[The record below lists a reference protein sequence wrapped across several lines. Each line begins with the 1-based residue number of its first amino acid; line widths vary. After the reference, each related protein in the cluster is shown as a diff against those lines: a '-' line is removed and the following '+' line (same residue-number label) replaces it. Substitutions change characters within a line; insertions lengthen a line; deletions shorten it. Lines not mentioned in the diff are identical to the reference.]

1 MLSTSQTTSYHL
13 LSTTNQM
20 ITEDLDNYEERQ
32 YYQSLYQMG
41 EHELMDLKVD
51 YAFKQL
57 FGSEKN
63 KEITRSFLNGF
74 LLKSGKGP
82 IQSLTFKNVE
92 ISREY
97 ENDKA
102 ARLDLL
108 IETANNEKINVEIQ
122 FANQY
127 NMVKRTLYYWAR
139 IYEQPLTK
147 AQEYDVL
154 QPVLTINIMNFNL
167 FEDVPD
173 YHTVY
178 QLLERRMHIPL
189 TDLIECHF
197 VEMPKLIKAWEEKAL
212 DPKEDPLTRWL
223 LLLGSVDKRRN
234 KFHEDIFQ
242 ELEEL
247 AMNDQTLQDA
257 MDNWNELSQT
267 EEQRLRYEARLK
279 NLLDEQ
285 SRQRSMERKAEQI
298 RQREEQI
305 KQREKKVVQ
314 REDRIEQREDKIVQK
329 EDRIE
334 QREDKIVQ
342 REDRLKQKQEA
353 LKQKQELID
362 QKQETV
368 TDQRNKLEQ
377 QTQKATV
384 SEIARQ
390 LLRQGLEIGLISE
403 STGLSITEISMLQQ
417 ELDNERNKN

>member
-1 MLSTSQTTSYHL
+1 M
-13 LSTTNQM
+13 
-20 ITEDLDNYEERQ
+20 
-32 YYQSLYQMG
+32 
-41 EHELMDLKVD
+41 
-51 YAFKQL
+51 
-57 FGSEKN
+57 
-63 KEITRSFLNGF
+63 
-74 LLKSGKGP
+74 KSGKGP

-247 AMNDQTLQDA
+247 AMNDQTLQEA

-279 NLLDEQ
+279 NILDEQ

-314 REDRIEQREDKIVQK
+314 REDRIE
-329 EDRIE
+329 
-334 QREDKIVQ
+334 Q

>member
-1 MLSTSQTTSYHL
+1 MLSATQTTSYAL
-13 LSTTNQM
+13 FPATNQM
-20 ITEDLDNYEERQ
+20 IAEDLNNYEEGQ
-32 YYQSLYQMG
+32 DHLSLDQMG
-41 EHELMDLKVD
+41 KHELMDLKVD

-63 KEITRSFLNGF
+63 KESTRSFLNGF

-139 IYEQPLTK
+139 IYEQPLMK

-154 QPVLTINIMNFNL
+154 QPVITIMNFNL
-167 FEDVPD
+167 FQDVPD

-178 QLLERRMHIPL
+178 QLFERRMHIPL

-212 DPKEDPLTRWL
+212 APKDDPLTRWL

-234 KFHEDIFQ
+234 KFHKDIFQ

-247 AMNDQTLQDA
+247 AMNDQTLQEA

-279 NLLDEQ
+279 NILDEQ

-305 KQREKKVVQ
+305 KQREEKVV
-314 REDRIEQREDKIVQK
+314 
-329 EDRIE
+329 

-342 REDRLKQKQEA
+342 REDQLKQKQEA

-368 TDQRNKLEQ
+368 IDQRNKLEQ
-377 QTQKATV
+377 QAQKAIA

-390 LLRQGLEIGLISE
+390 LLRQGLEANVIAE
-403 STGLSITEISMLQQ
+403 STGLSITEINMLQQ
-417 ELDNERNKN
+417 DINNE